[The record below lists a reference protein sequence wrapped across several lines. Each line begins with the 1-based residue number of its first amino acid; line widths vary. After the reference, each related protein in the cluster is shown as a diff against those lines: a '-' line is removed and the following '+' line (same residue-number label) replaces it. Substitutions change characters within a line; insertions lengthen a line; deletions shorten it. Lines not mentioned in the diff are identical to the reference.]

1 LLRQPWHLFMLP
13 IGVYK
18 TKMIVLTKKPVI
30 LICLLVLASGFES
43 KAMSAITDDRS
54 ADIIFIGDHIITV
67 DSASA
72 KVAAVAVAGQDIVAT
87 GSVEEVL
94 KLKKSS
100 TRVIEL
106 RDNALVPGFIDAHGH
121 MTIVAKLTEVIDLA
135 SPPVGRIENIDD
147 IVALVKSKIDK
158 QQLAP
163 GTWVLGFGYDDSLL
177 EEKRHPN
184 RDDLDQASLNHPVML
199 THVSGH
205 LATVNSAALRQ
216 QNIDQNTE
224 NPAGGVIR
232 RRAGSNEPNGVME
245 ETAMGLFSRNLLAP
259 IDDDKFEHLVRQTIQ
274 QYASYGITT
283 IQDGGANMSDI
294 ERLRV
299 SAKQK
304 PYAADIVVFPWS
316 NSFDDSQLAA
326 IEVEAS
332 YTNGLRLGG
341 VKFGLDGSPQGRT
354 AFLSQPYNEG
364 PPGAAPDYRAYPTY
378 PAEKFNSKIAQ
389 LIERGTPT
397 LVHANGDAAI
407 DMLIDGVAAALD
419 NRELPDHR
427 TVIIHAQLMRKDQ
440 LEKTKRLGLVP
451 SYYSAHPFFWGDWHR
466 RSFGEERAAF
476 ISPAAETA
484 RMQIPFTMHNDAP
497 IVPPDMMRLMWI
509 SVNRKTRSGFVLG
522 PDQRLTPMQA
532 LHAITLG
539 AAYQYFE
546 EDKKGSITPGKQA
559 DLVILERSPLLASPD
574 TLKDISIVETFA
586 RGQSV
591 FKK

>member
-1 LLRQPWHLFMLP
+1 
-13 IGVYK
+13 
-18 TKMIVLTKKPVI
+18 MIVPVKKSVA
-30 LICLLVLASGFES
+30 LICLLMLASGFEP
-43 KAMSAITDDRS
+43 KAMNAVAGEQT

-67 DSASA
+67 DAAS
-72 KVAAVAVAGQDIVAT
+72 VGVTAVAVADQNIVAT
-87 GSVEEVL
+87 GPAKEIL
-94 KLKKSS
+94 KLKTSS

-106 RDNALVPGFIDAHGH
+106 GDNALVPGFIDAHGH
-121 MTIVAKLTEVIDLA
+121 MTIVAKLTEMIDLA
-135 SPPVGRIENIDD
+135 SPPVGRIENIND

-184 RDDLDQASLNHPVML
+184 RDDLDQASLDHPVML

-216 QNIDQNTE
+216 QNIDQNRS
-224 NPAGGVIR
+224 NPPGGVVR
-232 RRAGSNEPNGVME
+232 RRPGSREPNGVME

-259 IDDDKFEHLVRQTIQ
+259 IDDEKFEHLVRQTIKR
-274 QYASYGITT
+274 YVSYGITT

-299 SAKQK
+299 SAKRES
-304 PYAADIVVFPWS
+304 YAADVVVFPWS
-316 NSFDDSQLAA
+316 NFFDDDQLAA
-326 IEVEAS
+326 IEAESS

-378 PAEKFNSKIAQ
+378 PAEKFNPKIAQ
-389 LIERGTPT
+389 LIERGIPA

-407 DMLIDGVAAALD
+407 DMLINGVAAALD
-419 NRELPDHR
+419 NREPPDHR

-440 LEKTKRLGLVP
+440 LESTKRLGLVP

-466 RSFGEERAAF
+466 RSFGEKRAAF

-484 RMQIPFTMHNDAP
+484 RMQIPFTIHNDAP

-509 SVNRKTRSGFVLG
+509 AVNRKTRSDYVLG

-546 EDKKGSITPGKQA
+546 EDKKGSITRGKQA
-559 DLVILERSPLLASPD
+559 DLVILERNPLLANPD

>member
-1 LLRQPWHLFMLP
+1 MKSVGSVIF
-13 IGVYK
+13 
-18 TKMIVLTKKPVI
+18 IVSLVV
-30 LICLLVLASGFES
+30 LIFSWVAW
-43 KAMSAITDDRS
+43 DDQS

-67 DSASA
+67 DSTA
-72 KVAAVAVAGQDIVAT
+72 VNVTAVAVAGQNIVAT
-87 GSVEEVL
+87 GSAEEVL

-100 TRVIEL
+100 TRIVEL
-106 RDNALVPGFIDAHGH
+106 GNNALVPGFIDAHGH
-121 MTIVAKLTEVIDLA
+121 MTGVAKLTEIIDLA
-135 SPPVGRIENIDD
+135 SPPVGRVENIDD
-147 IVALVKSKIDK
+147 IVALIESKIDTQK
-158 QQLAP
+158 LVP

-184 RDDLDQASLNHPVML
+184 RDDLDRVSSDHPVLL

-216 QNIDQNTE
+216 QKIDQNTE
-224 NPAGGVIR
+224 NPPGGVIR
-232 RRAGSNEPNGVME
+232 RRPGSREPNGVLE
-245 ETAMGLFSRNLLAP
+245 ETAMGLFSRNLMAP
-259 IDDDKFEHLVRQTIQ
+259 MKDDKFEHLVRQAVQRYT
-274 QYASYGITT
+274 SYGITT
-283 IQDGGANMSDI
+283 IQDGGTNMADI
-294 ERLRV
+294 ERLR
-299 SAKQK
+299 AAANRK
-304 PYAADIVVFPWS
+304 PYAADVVVFPWS
-316 NSFDDSQLAA
+316 NSFDDNQLAA
-326 IEVEAS
+326 IEAEPS

-341 VKFGLDGSPQGRT
+341 IKFGLDGSPQGRT

-378 PAEKFNSKIAQ
+378 PAEKLNPKIAR
-389 LIERGTPT
+389 LLERGTPT

-407 DMLIDGVAAALD
+407 DMLLDGVTAAFD
-419 NRELPDHR
+419 NKELSDHR

-440 LEKTKRLGLVP
+440 LERTKKLGLVP

-484 RMQIPFTMHNDAP
+484 RMQIPFTIHNDAP
-497 IVPPDMMRLMWI
+497 IVPPDMMRLMWVA
-509 SVNRKTRSGFVLG
+509 VNRKTRSDFVLG

-546 EDKKGSITPGKQA
+546 ENKKGSITPGKQA
-559 DLVILERSPLLASPD
+559 DLVILERNPLLANPD
-574 TLKDISIVETFA
+574 TLKDISIIETLA

>member
-1 LLRQPWHLFMLP
+1 
-13 IGVYK
+13 
-18 TKMIVLTKKPVI
+18 MIVLVKKSVA
-30 LICLLVLASGFES
+30 LICLLMLASGFEP
-43 KAMSAITDDRS
+43 KAMNAVAGEQT

-67 DSASA
+67 DAAS
-72 KVAAVAVAGQDIVAT
+72 VGVTAVAVAGQNIVAT
-87 GSVEEVL
+87 GPAKEVL
-94 KLKKSS
+94 KLKTSS

-106 RDNALVPGFIDAHGH
+106 GDNALVPGFIDAHGH
-121 MTIVAKLTEVIDLA
+121 MTIVAKLTEMIDLA
-135 SPPVGRIENIDD
+135 SPPVGRVENIND

-184 RDDLDQASLNHPVML
+184 RDDLDRASLDHPVML

-205 LATVNSAALRQ
+205 LATVNSAALQQ
-216 QNIDQNTE
+216 QNIDQNTS
-224 NPAGGVIR
+224 NPPGGVVR
-232 RRAGSNEPNGVME
+232 RRPGSREPNGVME

-259 IDDDKFEHLVRQTIQ
+259 IDDEKFEHLVRQTIKR
-274 QYASYGITT
+274 YVSYGITT

-299 SAKQK
+299 SAKRES
-304 PYAADIVVFPWS
+304 YAADVVVFPWS
-316 NSFDDSQLAA
+316 NFFDDDQLAA
-326 IEVEAS
+326 IEAESS

-378 PAEKFNSKIAQ
+378 PAEKFNPKIAQ
-389 LIERGTPT
+389 LIERGIPT

-407 DMLIDGVAAALD
+407 DMLINGVAAALD
-419 NRELPDHR
+419 NREPPDHR

-440 LEKTKRLGLVP
+440 LESTKRLGLVP

-466 RSFGEERAAF
+466 QSFGEERAAF

-484 RMQIPFTMHNDAP
+484 RMQIPFTIHNDAP

-509 SVNRKTRSGFVLG
+509 AVNRKTRSDYVLG

-559 DLVILERSPLLASPD
+559 DLVILERNPLLANPD

>member
-1 LLRQPWHLFMLP
+1 MNAVAGEQ
-13 IGVYK
+13 
-18 TKMIVLTKKPVI
+18 T
-30 LICLLVLASGFES
+30 
-43 KAMSAITDDRS
+43 

-67 DSASA
+67 DAAS
-72 KVAAVAVAGQDIVAT
+72 VGVTAVAVAGQNIVAT
-87 GSVEEVL
+87 GPAKEIL
-94 KLKKSS
+94 KLKTSS

-106 RDNALVPGFIDAHGH
+106 VDKALVPGFIDAHGH
-121 MTIVAKLTEVIDLA
+121 MTIVAKLTEMIDLA
-135 SPPVGRIENIDD
+135 SPPVGRVENIND

-184 RDDLDQASLNHPVML
+184 RDDLDRASLDHPVML

-205 LATVNSAALRQ
+205 LAAVNSAALQQ
-216 QNIDQNTE
+216 QNIDQNTS
-224 NPAGGVIR
+224 NPPGGVVR
-232 RRAGSNEPNGVME
+232 RRPGSREPNGVME

-259 IDDDKFEHLVRQTIQ
+259 INDDKFENLVRQTIKR
-274 QYASYGITT
+274 YVSYGITT
-283 IQDGGANMSDI
+283 IQDGGTNMSDI

-299 SAKQK
+299 SAKRES
-304 PYAADIVVFPWS
+304 YAADVVVFPWS
-316 NSFDDSQLAA
+316 NFFDDGQLAA
-326 IEVEAS
+326 IEAESS

-378 PAEKFNSKIAQ
+378 PAEKFNPKIAQ
-389 LIERGTPT
+389 LIERGIPT

-407 DMLIDGVAAALD
+407 DMLINGVAAALD
-419 NRELPDHR
+419 NREPPDHR

-440 LEKTKRLGLVP
+440 LESTKRLGLVP

-466 RSFGEERAAF
+466 QSFGEERAAF

-484 RMQIPFTMHNDAP
+484 RMQIPFTIHNDAP

-509 SVNRKTRSGFVLG
+509 AVNRKTRSDYVLG

-559 DLVILERSPLLASPD
+559 DLVILERNPLLANPD

>member
-1 LLRQPWHLFMLP
+1 MKSVGSVIF
-13 IGVYK
+13 
-18 TKMIVLTKKPVI
+18 IVSLVV
-30 LICLLVLASGFES
+30 LIFSWVAW
-43 KAMSAITDDRS
+43 DDQS

-67 DSASA
+67 DSTA
-72 KVAAVAVAGQDIVAT
+72 VNVTAVAVAGQNIVAT
-87 GSVEEVL
+87 GSAEEVL

-100 TRVIEL
+100 TRIVEL
-106 RDNALVPGFIDAHGH
+106 GNNALVPGFIDAHGH
-121 MTIVAKLTEVIDLA
+121 MTGVAKLTEIIDLA
-135 SPPVGRIENIDD
+135 SPPVGRVENIDD
-147 IVALVKSKIDK
+147 IVALIESKIDTQK
-158 QQLAP
+158 LVP

-184 RDDLDQASLNHPVML
+184 RDDLDRVSSDHPVLL

-216 QNIDQNTE
+216 QKIDQNTE
-224 NPAGGVIR
+224 NPPGGVIR
-232 RRAGSNEPNGVME
+232 RRPGSREPNGVLE
-245 ETAMGLFSRNLLAP
+245 ETAMGLFSRNLMAP
-259 IDDDKFEHLVRQTIQ
+259 MKDDKFEHLVRQAVQRYT
-274 QYASYGITT
+274 SYGITT
-283 IQDGGANMSDI
+283 IQDGGTNMADI
-294 ERLRV
+294 ERLR
-299 SAKQK
+299 AAANRK
-304 PYAADIVVFPWS
+304 PYAADVVVFPWS
-316 NSFDDSQLAA
+316 NSFDDNQLAA
-326 IEVEAS
+326 IEAEPS

-378 PAEKFNSKIAQ
+378 PAEKLNPKIAR
-389 LIERGTPT
+389 LLERGTPT

-407 DMLIDGVAAALD
+407 DMLLDGVTAAFD
-419 NRELPDHR
+419 NKELSDHR

-440 LEKTKRLGLVP
+440 LERTKKLGLVP

-484 RMQIPFTMHNDAP
+484 RMQIPFTIHNDAP
-497 IVPPDMMRLMWI
+497 IVPPDMMRLMWVA
-509 SVNRKTRSGFVLG
+509 VNRKTRSDFVLG

-546 EDKKGSITPGKQA
+546 ENKKGSITPGKQA
-559 DLVILERSPLLASPD
+559 DLVILERNPLLANPD
-574 TLKDISIVETFA
+574 TLKDISIIETFA

>member
-1 LLRQPWHLFMLP
+1 MKSVGSVIF
-13 IGVYK
+13 
-18 TKMIVLTKKPVI
+18 IVSLVV
-30 LICLLVLASGFES
+30 LIFSWVAW
-43 KAMSAITDDRS
+43 DDQS

-67 DSASA
+67 DSTA
-72 KVAAVAVAGQDIVAT
+72 VNVTAVAVAGQNIVAT
-87 GSVEEVL
+87 GSAEEVL

-100 TRVIEL
+100 TRIVEL
-106 RDNALVPGFIDAHGH
+106 GNNALVPGFIDAHGH
-121 MTIVAKLTEVIDLA
+121 MTGVAKLTEIIDLA
-135 SPPVGRIENIDD
+135 SPPVGRVENIDD
-147 IVALVKSKIDK
+147 IVTLIESKIDTQK
-158 QQLAP
+158 LVP

-184 RDDLDQASLNHPVML
+184 RDDLDRVSSDHPVLL

-216 QNIDQNTE
+216 QKIDQKTE
-224 NPAGGVIR
+224 NPPGGVIR
-232 RRAGSNEPNGVME
+232 RRPGSREPNGVLE
-245 ETAMGLFSRNLLAP
+245 ETAMGLFSRNLMAP
-259 IDDDKFEHLVRQTIQ
+259 MKDDKFEHLVRQAVQRYT
-274 QYASYGITT
+274 SYGITT
-283 IQDGGANMSDI
+283 IQDGGTNMADI
-294 ERLRV
+294 ERLR
-299 SAKQK
+299 AAANRK
-304 PYAADIVVFPWS
+304 PYAADVVVFPWS
-316 NSFDDSQLAA
+316 NSFDDNQLAA
-326 IEVEAS
+326 IEAEPS

-341 VKFGLDGSPQGRT
+341 IKFGLDGSPQGRT

-378 PAEKFNSKIAQ
+378 PAEKLNPKIAR
-389 LIERGTPT
+389 LLERGTPT

-407 DMLIDGVAAALD
+407 DMLLDGVTAAFD
-419 NRELPDHR
+419 NKELSDHR

-440 LEKTKRLGLVP
+440 LERTKKLGLVP

-484 RMQIPFTMHNDAP
+484 RMQIPFTIHNDAP
-497 IVPPDMMRLMWI
+497 IVPPDMMRLMWVA
-509 SVNRKTRSGFVLG
+509 VNRKTRSDFVLG

-546 EDKKGSITPGKQA
+546 ENKKGSITPGKQA
-559 DLVILERSPLLASPD
+559 DLVILERNPLLANPD
-574 TLKDISIVETFA
+574 TLKDISIIETFA

>member
-1 LLRQPWHLFMLP
+1 MNAVAGEQ
-13 IGVYK
+13 
-18 TKMIVLTKKPVI
+18 T
-30 LICLLVLASGFES
+30 
-43 KAMSAITDDRS
+43 

-67 DSASA
+67 DAAS
-72 KVAAVAVAGQDIVAT
+72 VGVTAVAVADQNIVAT
-87 GSVEEVL
+87 GPAKEIL
-94 KLKKSS
+94 KLKTSS

-106 RDNALVPGFIDAHGH
+106 GDNALVPGFIDAHGH
-121 MTIVAKLTEVIDLA
+121 MTIVAKLTEMIDLA
-135 SPPVGRIENIDD
+135 SPPVGRVENIND

-184 RDDLDQASLNHPVML
+184 RDDLDRASLDHPVML

-205 LATVNSAALRQ
+205 LATVNSAALQQ
-216 QNIDQNTE
+216 QNIDQNTS
-224 NPAGGVIR
+224 NPPGGVVR
-232 RRAGSNEPNGVME
+232 RRPGSREPNGVME

-259 IDDDKFEHLVRQTIQ
+259 IDDEKFEHLVRQTIKR
-274 QYASYGITT
+274 YVSYGITT

-299 SAKQK
+299 SAKRES
-304 PYAADIVVFPWS
+304 YAADVVVFPWS
-316 NSFDDSQLAA
+316 NFFDDDQLAA
-326 IEVEAS
+326 IEAESS

-378 PAEKFNSKIAQ
+378 PAEKFNPKIAQ
-389 LIERGTPT
+389 LIERGIPT

-407 DMLIDGVAAALD
+407 DMLINGVAAALD
-419 NRELPDHR
+419 NREPPDHR

-440 LEKTKRLGLVP
+440 LESTKRLGLVP

-466 RSFGEERAAF
+466 RSFGEKRAAF

-484 RMQIPFTMHNDAP
+484 RMQIPFTIHNDAP

-509 SVNRKTRSGFVLG
+509 AVN
-522 PDQRLTPMQA
+522 
-532 LHAITLG
+532 
-539 AAYQYFE
+539 
-546 EDKKGSITPGKQA
+546 
-559 DLVILERSPLLASPD
+559 
-574 TLKDISIVETFA
+574 
-586 RGQSV
+586 
-591 FKK
+591 

>member
-1 LLRQPWHLFMLP
+1 MNAVAGEQ
-13 IGVYK
+13 
-18 TKMIVLTKKPVI
+18 T
-30 LICLLVLASGFES
+30 
-43 KAMSAITDDRS
+43 

-67 DSASA
+67 DAAS
-72 KVAAVAVAGQDIVAT
+72 VGVTAVAVAGQNIVAT
-87 GSVEEVL
+87 GPAKEIL
-94 KLKKSS
+94 KLKTSS

-106 RDNALVPGFIDAHGH
+106 GDNALVPGFIDAHGH
-121 MTIVAKLTEVIDLA
+121 MTIVAKLTEMIDLA
-135 SPPVGRIENIDD
+135 SPPVGRVENIND

-184 RDDLDQASLNHPVML
+184 RDDLDRASLDHPVML

-205 LATVNSAALRQ
+205 LATVNSAALQQ
-216 QNIDQNTE
+216 QNIDQNTS
-224 NPAGGVIR
+224 NPPGGVVR
-232 RRAGSNEPNGVME
+232 RRPGSREPNGVME

-259 IDDDKFEHLVRQTIQ
+259 IDDEKFEHLVRQTIKR
-274 QYASYGITT
+274 YVSYGITT

-299 SAKQK
+299 SAKRES
-304 PYAADIVVFPWS
+304 YAADVVVFPWS
-316 NSFDDSQLAA
+316 NFFDDDQLAA
-326 IEVEAS
+326 IEAESS

-378 PAEKFNSKIAQ
+378 PAEKFNPKIAQ
-389 LIERGTPT
+389 LIERRIPT

-407 DMLIDGVAAALD
+407 DMLINGVAAALD
-419 NRELPDHR
+419 NREPPDHR

-440 LEKTKRLGLVP
+440 LESTKILGLVP
-451 SYYSAHPFFWGDWHR
+451 SYYSAHPFFWGDWHLQ
-466 RSFGEERAAF
+466 SFGEERAAF

-484 RMQIPFTMHNDAP
+484 RMQIPFTIHNDAP

-509 SVNRKTRSGFVLG
+509 AVNRKTRSDYVLG

-546 EDKKGSITPGKQA
+546 EDKKGSITQGKQA
-559 DLVILERSPLLASPD
+559 DLVILERNPLLANPD

>member
-1 LLRQPWHLFMLP
+1 MKSVGSVIF
-13 IGVYK
+13 
-18 TKMIVLTKKPVI
+18 IVSLVV
-30 LICLLVLASGFES
+30 LIFSWLDW
-43 KAMSAITDDRS
+43 DDQS

-67 DSASA
+67 DSTA
-72 KVAAVAVAGQDIVAT
+72 VNVTAVAVAGQNIVAT
-87 GSVEEVL
+87 GSAEEVL

-100 TRVIEL
+100 TRIVEL
-106 RDNALVPGFIDAHGH
+106 GNNALVPGFIDAHGH
-121 MTIVAKLTEVIDLA
+121 MTGVAKLTEIIDLA
-135 SPPVGRIENIDD
+135 SPPVGRVENIDD
-147 IVALVKSKIDK
+147 IVALIESKIDTQK
-158 QQLAP
+158 LVP

-184 RDDLDQASLNHPVML
+184 RDDLDRVSSDHPVLL

-216 QNIDQNTE
+216 QKIDQNTE
-224 NPAGGVIR
+224 NPPGGVIR
-232 RRAGSNEPNGVME
+232 RRPGSREPNGVLE
-245 ETAMGLFSRNLLAP
+245 ETAMGLFSRNLMAP
-259 IDDDKFEHLVRQTIQ
+259 MKDDKFEHLVRQAVQRYT
-274 QYASYGITT
+274 SYGITT
-283 IQDGGANMSDI
+283 IQDGGTNMADI
-294 ERLRV
+294 ERLR
-299 SAKQK
+299 AAANRK
-304 PYAADIVVFPWS
+304 PYAADVVVFPWS
-316 NSFDDSQLAA
+316 NSFDDNQLAA
-326 IEVEAS
+326 IEAEPS

-378 PAEKFNSKIAQ
+378 PAEKLNPKIAR
-389 LIERGTPT
+389 LLERGTPT

-407 DMLIDGVAAALD
+407 DMLLDGVTAAFD
-419 NRELPDHR
+419 NKELSDHR

-440 LEKTKRLGLVP
+440 LERTKKLGLVP

-484 RMQIPFTMHNDAP
+484 RMQIPFTIHNDAP
-497 IVPPDMMRLMWI
+497 IVPPDMMRLMWVA
-509 SVNRKTRSGFVLG
+509 VNRKTRSDFVLG

-546 EDKKGSITPGKQA
+546 ENKKGSITPGKQA
-559 DLVILERSPLLASPD
+559 DLVILERNPLLANPD
-574 TLKDISIVETFA
+574 TLKDISIIETFA

>member
-1 LLRQPWHLFMLP
+1 MNAVAGEQ
-13 IGVYK
+13 
-18 TKMIVLTKKPVI
+18 
-30 LICLLVLASGFES
+30 
-43 KAMSAITDDRS
+43 S

-67 DSASA
+67 DAAS
-72 KVAAVAVAGQDIVAT
+72 VGVTAVAVAGQNIVAT
-87 GSVEEVL
+87 GPAKEIL
-94 KLKKSS
+94 KLKTSS

-106 RDNALVPGFIDAHGH
+106 GDNALVPGFIDAHGH
-121 MTIVAKLTEVIDLA
+121 MTIVAKLTEMIDLA
-135 SPPVGRIENIDD
+135 SPPVGRVENIND

-184 RDDLDQASLNHPVML
+184 RDDLDRASLDHPVML

-205 LATVNSAALRQ
+205 LATVNSAALQQ
-216 QNIDQNTE
+216 QNIDQNTS
-224 NPAGGVIR
+224 NPPGGVVR
-232 RRAGSNEPNGVME
+232 RRPGSREPNGVME

-259 IDDDKFEHLVRQTIQ
+259 IDDDKFEGLVRQTIKR
-274 QYASYGITT
+274 YVSYGITT

-299 SAKQK
+299 SAKRES
-304 PYAADIVVFPWS
+304 YAADVVVFPWS
-316 NSFDDSQLAA
+316 NFFDDDQLAA
-326 IEVEAS
+326 IEAESS

-378 PAEKFNSKIAQ
+378 PAEKFNPKIAQ
-389 LIERGTPT
+389 LIERRIPT

-407 DMLIDGVAAALD
+407 DMLINGVAAALD
-419 NRELPDHR
+419 NREPPDHR

-440 LEKTKRLGLVP
+440 LESTKRLGLVP

-466 RSFGEERAAF
+466 QSFGEERAAF

-484 RMQIPFTMHNDAP
+484 RMQIPFTIHNDAP

-509 SVNRKTRSGFVLG
+509 AVNRKTRSDYVLG

-546 EDKKGSITPGKQA
+546 EDKKGSITQGKQA
-559 DLVILERSPLLASPD
+559 DLVILERNPLLANPD

>member
-1 LLRQPWHLFMLP
+1 MKSVGSVIF
-13 IGVYK
+13 
-18 TKMIVLTKKPVI
+18 IVGLVV
-30 LICLLVLASGFES
+30 LIFSWVAW
-43 KAMSAITDDRS
+43 DDQS

-67 DSASA
+67 DSTA
-72 KVAAVAVAGQDIVAT
+72 VNVTAVAVAGQNIVAT
-87 GSVEEVL
+87 GSAEEVL

-100 TRVIEL
+100 TRIVEL
-106 RDNALVPGFIDAHGH
+106 GNNALVPGFIDAHGH
-121 MTIVAKLTEVIDLA
+121 MTGVAKLTEIIDLA
-135 SPPVGRIENIDD
+135 SPPVGRVENIDD
-147 IVALVKSKIDK
+147 IVALIESKIDTQK
-158 QQLAP
+158 LVP

-184 RDDLDQASLNHPVML
+184 RDDLDRVSSDHPVLL

-216 QNIDQNTE
+216 QKIDQNTE
-224 NPAGGVIR
+224 NPPGGVIR
-232 RRAGSNEPNGVME
+232 RRPGSREPNGVLE
-245 ETAMGLFSRNLLAP
+245 ETAMGLFSRNLMAP
-259 IDDDKFEHLVRQTIQ
+259 MKDDKFEHLVRQAVQRYT
-274 QYASYGITT
+274 SYGITT
-283 IQDGGANMSDI
+283 IQDGGTNMADI
-294 ERLRV
+294 ERLR
-299 SAKQK
+299 AAANRK
-304 PYAADIVVFPWS
+304 PYAADVVVFPWS
-316 NSFDDSQLAA
+316 NSFDDNQLAA
-326 IEVEAS
+326 IEAEPS

-341 VKFGLDGSPQGRT
+341 IKFGLDGSPQGRT

-378 PAEKFNSKIAQ
+378 PAEKLNPKIAR
-389 LIERGTPT
+389 LLERGTPT

-407 DMLIDGVAAALD
+407 DMLLDGVTAAFD
-419 NRELPDHR
+419 NKELSDHR

-440 LEKTKRLGLVP
+440 LERTKKLGLVP

-484 RMQIPFTMHNDAP
+484 RMQIPFTIHNDAP
-497 IVPPDMMRLMWI
+497 IVPPDMMRLMWVA
-509 SVNRKTRSGFVLG
+509 VNRKTRSDFVLG

-546 EDKKGSITPGKQA
+546 ENKKGSITPGKQA
-559 DLVILERSPLLASPD
+559 DLVILERNPLLANPD
-574 TLKDISIVETFA
+574 TLKDISIIETFA

>member
-1 LLRQPWHLFMLP
+1 MNAVAGEQ
-13 IGVYK
+13 
-18 TKMIVLTKKPVI
+18 T
-30 LICLLVLASGFES
+30 
-43 KAMSAITDDRS
+43 

-67 DSASA
+67 DAAS
-72 KVAAVAVAGQDIVAT
+72 VGVTAVAVAGQNIVAT
-87 GSVEEVL
+87 GPAKEVL
-94 KLKKSS
+94 KLKTSS

-106 RDNALVPGFIDAHGH
+106 GDNALVPGFIDAHGH
-121 MTIVAKLTEVIDLA
+121 MTIVAKLTEMIDLA
-135 SPPVGRIENIDD
+135 SPPVGRVENIND

-184 RDDLDQASLNHPVML
+184 RDDLDRASLDHPVML

-205 LATVNSAALRQ
+205 LATVNSAALQQ
-216 QNIDQNTE
+216 QNINQNTS
-224 NPAGGVIR
+224 NPPGGVVR
-232 RRAGSNEPNGVME
+232 RRPGSREPNGVME

-259 IDDDKFEHLVRQTIQ
+259 IDDEKFEHLVRQTIKR
-274 QYASYGITT
+274 YVGYGITT

-299 SAKQK
+299 SAKRES
-304 PYAADIVVFPWS
+304 YAADVVVFPWS
-316 NSFDDSQLAA
+316 NFFDDDQLAA
-326 IEVEAS
+326 IEAESS

-364 PPGAAPDYRAYPTY
+364 PPGAATDYRAYPTY
-378 PAEKFNSKIAQ
+378 TAEKFNPKIAQ
-389 LIERGTPT
+389 LIERGIPT

-407 DMLIDGVAAALD
+407 DMLINGVAAALD
-419 NRELPDHR
+419 NREPPDHR

-440 LEKTKRLGLVP
+440 LESTKRLGLVP

-466 RSFGEERAAF
+466 QSFGEERAAF

-484 RMQIPFTMHNDAP
+484 RMQIPFTIHNDAP

-509 SVNRKTRSGFVLG
+509 AVNRKTRSDYVLG

-559 DLVILERSPLLASPD
+559 DLVILERNPLLANPD

>member
-1 LLRQPWHLFMLP
+1 MKSVGSVIF
-13 IGVYK
+13 
-18 TKMIVLTKKPVI
+18 IVGLVV
-30 LICLLVLASGFES
+30 LIFSWVAW
-43 KAMSAITDDRS
+43 DDQS

-67 DSASA
+67 DSTA
-72 KVAAVAVAGQDIVAT
+72 VNVTAVAVAGQNIVAT
-87 GSVEEVL
+87 GSAEEVL

-100 TRVIEL
+100 TRIVEL
-106 RDNALVPGFIDAHGH
+106 GNNALVPGFIDAHGH
-121 MTIVAKLTEVIDLA
+121 MTGVAKLTEIIDLA
-135 SPPVGRIENIDD
+135 SPPVGRVENIDD
-147 IVALVKSKIDK
+147 IVTLIESKIDTQK
-158 QQLAP
+158 LVP

-184 RDDLDQASLNHPVML
+184 RDDLDRVSSDHPVLL

-216 QNIDQNTE
+216 QKIDQKTE
-224 NPAGGVIR
+224 NPPGGVIR
-232 RRAGSNEPNGVME
+232 RRPGSREPNGVLE
-245 ETAMGLFSRNLLAP
+245 ETAMGLFSRNLMAP
-259 IDDDKFEHLVRQTIQ
+259 MKDDKFEHLVRQAVQRYT
-274 QYASYGITT
+274 SYGITT
-283 IQDGGANMSDI
+283 IQDGGTNMADI
-294 ERLRV
+294 ERLR
-299 SAKQK
+299 AAANRK
-304 PYAADIVVFPWS
+304 PYAADVVVFPWS
-316 NSFDDSQLAA
+316 NSFDDNQLAA
-326 IEVEAS
+326 IEAEPS

-341 VKFGLDGSPQGRT
+341 IKFGLDGSPQGRT

-378 PAEKFNSKIAQ
+378 PAEKLNPKIAR
-389 LIERGTPT
+389 LLERGTPT

-407 DMLIDGVAAALD
+407 DMLLDGVTAAFD
-419 NRELPDHR
+419 NKELSDHR

-440 LEKTKRLGLVP
+440 LERTKKLGLVP

-484 RMQIPFTMHNDAP
+484 RMQIPFTIHNDAP
-497 IVPPDMMRLMWI
+497 IVPPDMMRLMWVA
-509 SVNRKTRSGFVLG
+509 VNRKTRSDFVLG

-546 EDKKGSITPGKQA
+546 ENKKGSITPGKQA
-559 DLVILERSPLLASPD
+559 DLVILERNPLLANPD
-574 TLKDISIVETFA
+574 TLKDISIIETFA

>member
-1 LLRQPWHLFMLP
+1 MKSVGSVIF
-13 IGVYK
+13 
-18 TKMIVLTKKPVI
+18 IVSLVV
-30 LICLLVLASGFES
+30 LIFSWVAW
-43 KAMSAITDDRS
+43 DDQS

-67 DSASA
+67 DSTAVN
-72 KVAAVAVAGQDIVAT
+72 VAAVAVAGQNIVAT
-87 GSVEEVL
+87 GSAEEVL

-100 TRVIEL
+100 TRIVEL
-106 RDNALVPGFIDAHGH
+106 GNNALVPGFIDAHGH
-121 MTIVAKLTEVIDLA
+121 MTGVAKLTEIIDLA
-135 SPPVGRIENIDD
+135 SPPVGRVENIDD
-147 IVALVKSKIDK
+147 IVALIESKIDTQK
-158 QQLAP
+158 LVP

-184 RDDLDQASLNHPVML
+184 RDDLDRVSSDHPVLL

-216 QNIDQNTE
+216 QKIDQNTE
-224 NPAGGVIR
+224 NPPGGVIR
-232 RRAGSNEPNGVME
+232 RRPGSREPNGVLE
-245 ETAMGLFSRNLLAP
+245 ETAMGLFSRNLMAP
-259 IDDDKFEHLVRQTIQ
+259 MKDDKFEHLVRQAVQRYT
-274 QYASYGITT
+274 SYGITT
-283 IQDGGANMSDI
+283 IQDGGTNMADI
-294 ERLRV
+294 ERLR
-299 SAKQK
+299 AAANRK
-304 PYAADIVVFPWS
+304 PYAADVVVFPWS
-316 NSFDDSQLAA
+316 NSFDDNQLAA
-326 IEVEAS
+326 IEAEPS

-341 VKFGLDGSPQGRT
+341 IKFGLDGSPQGRT

-378 PAEKFNSKIAQ
+378 PAEKLNPKIAR
-389 LIERGTPT
+389 LLERGTPT

-407 DMLIDGVAAALD
+407 DMLLDGVTAAFD
-419 NRELPDHR
+419 NKELSDHR

-440 LEKTKRLGLVP
+440 LERTKKLGLVP

-484 RMQIPFTMHNDAP
+484 RMQIPFTIHNDAP
-497 IVPPDMMRLMWI
+497 IVPPDMMRLMWVA
-509 SVNRKTRSGFVLG
+509 VNRKTRSDFVLG

-546 EDKKGSITPGKQA
+546 ENKKGSITPGKQA
-559 DLVILERSPLLASPD
+559 DLVILERNPLLANPD
-574 TLKDISIVETFA
+574 TLKDISIIETFA

>member
-1 LLRQPWHLFMLP
+1 
-13 IGVYK
+13 
-18 TKMIVLTKKPVI
+18 MIVPIKKSAVF
-30 LICLLVLASGFES
+30 ICLFLLASGCGP
-43 KAMSAITDDRS
+43 KTMLAIADDRS
-54 ADIIFIGDHIITV
+54 ADVIFIGDHIITV
-67 DSASA
+67 DAA
-72 KVAAVAVAGQDIVAT
+72 FAGVAAVAVTGQNIVAT
-87 GSVEEVL
+87 GSAEEIL
-94 KLKKSS
+94 KLKNSS

-106 RDNALVPGFIDAHGH
+106 GDNALVPGFIDAHGH
-121 MTIVAKLTEVIDLA
+121 MTIVAKLTEMIDLA
-135 SPPVGRIENIDD
+135 SPPVGRVENIND
-147 IVALVKSKIDK
+147 IVDLVKSKIDK

-184 RDDLDQASLNHPVML
+184 RDDLDRASLDHPVML

-205 LATVNSAALRQ
+205 LATVNSAALQQ
-216 QNIDQNTE
+216 QNIDQNTN
-224 NPAGGVIR
+224 NPPGGVVR
-232 RRAGSNEPNGVME
+232 RRPGSTEPNGVME

-259 IDDDKFEHLVRQTIQ
+259 IDDDKFEHLVRQTIKR
-274 QYASYGITT
+274 YASYGITT

-299 SAKQK
+299 YAKRE
-304 PYAADIVVFPWS
+304 PYTADIVVFPWS
-316 NSFDDSQLAA
+316 NFFDDNQLAA
-326 IEVEAS
+326 IEAESS

-378 PAEKFNSKIAQ
+378 PAEKFNPKVAQ
-389 LIERGTPT
+389 LIERGIPT

-407 DMLIDGVAAALD
+407 DMLINGVAAALE
-419 NRELPDHR
+419 NREPPDHR

-440 LEKTKRLGLVP
+440 LESTKRLGLVP

-466 RSFGEERAAF
+466 RSFGEKRAAF

-484 RMQIPFTMHNDAP
+484 RMQIPFTIHNDAP

-509 SVNRKTRSGFVLG
+509 AVNRKTRSDFVLG
-522 PDQRLTPMQA
+522 PDQRLTPTQA

-559 DLVILERSPLLASPD
+559 DLVILERNPLLANPD

>member
-1 LLRQPWHLFMLP
+1 MKSVGSVIF
-13 IGVYK
+13 
-18 TKMIVLTKKPVI
+18 IVSLVV
-30 LICLLVLASGFES
+30 LIFSWVAW
-43 KAMSAITDDRS
+43 DDQS

-67 DSASA
+67 DSTA
-72 KVAAVAVAGQDIVAT
+72 VNVTAVAVAGQNIVAT
-87 GSVEEVL
+87 GSAEEVL

-100 TRVIEL
+100 TRIVEL
-106 RDNALVPGFIDAHGH
+106 GNNALVPGFIDAHGH
-121 MTIVAKLTEVIDLA
+121 MTGVAKLTEIIDLA
-135 SPPVGRIENIDD
+135 SPPVGRVENIDD
-147 IVALVKSKIDK
+147 IVALIESKIDTQK
-158 QQLAP
+158 LVP

-184 RDDLDQASLNHPVML
+184 RDDLDRVSSDHPVLL

-216 QNIDQNTE
+216 QKIDQNTE
-224 NPAGGVIR
+224 NPPGGVIR
-232 RRAGSNEPNGVME
+232 RRPGSREPNGVLE
-245 ETAMGLFSRNLLAP
+245 ETAMGLFSRNLMAP
-259 IDDDKFEHLVRQTIQ
+259 MKDDKFEHLVRQAVQRYT
-274 QYASYGITT
+274 SYGITT
-283 IQDGGANMSDI
+283 IQDGGTNMADI
-294 ERLRV
+294 ERLR
-299 SAKQK
+299 AAANRK
-304 PYAADIVVFPWS
+304 PYAADVVVFPWS
-316 NSFDDSQLAA
+316 NSFDDNQLAA
-326 IEVEAS
+326 IEAEPS

-341 VKFGLDGSPQGRT
+341 IKFGLDGSPQGRT

-378 PAEKFNSKIAQ
+378 PAEKLNPKIAR
-389 LIERGTPT
+389 LLERGTPT

-407 DMLIDGVAAALD
+407 DMLLDGVTAAFD
-419 NRELPDHR
+419 NKELSDHR

-440 LEKTKRLGLVP
+440 LERTKKLGLVP

-484 RMQIPFTMHNDAP
+484 RMQIPFTIHNDAP
-497 IVPPDMMRLMWI
+497 IVPPDMMRLMWVA
-509 SVNRKTRSGFVLG
+509 VNRKTRSDFVLG

-546 EDKKGSITPGKQA
+546 ENKKGSITPGKQA
-559 DLVILERSPLLASPD
+559 DLVILERNPLLVKPD
-574 TLKDISIVETFA
+574 TLKDISIIETFA
-586 RGQSV
+586 RGRSV

>member
-1 LLRQPWHLFMLP
+1 M
-13 IGVYK
+13 
-18 TKMIVLTKKPVI
+18 
-30 LICLLVLASGFES
+30 
-43 KAMSAITDDRS
+43 
-54 ADIIFIGDHIITV
+54 
-67 DSASA
+67 
-72 KVAAVAVAGQDIVAT
+72 
-87 GSVEEVL
+87 
-94 KLKKSS
+94 
-100 TRVIEL
+100 
-106 RDNALVPGFIDAHGH
+106 
-121 MTIVAKLTEVIDLA
+121 
-135 SPPVGRIENIDD
+135 
-147 IVALVKSKIDK
+147 
-158 QQLAP
+158 
-163 GTWVLGFGYDDSLL
+163 LGFGYDDSLL

-184 RDDLDQASLNHPVML
+184 RDDLDQASLDHPVML

-224 NPAGGVIR
+224 NPPGGVIR
-232 RRAGSNEPNGVME
+232 RRPGSSEPNGVME

-259 IDDDKFEHLVRQTIQ
+259 MDDDKFEHLVRQTIQ
-274 QYASYGITT
+274 RYASYGITT

-294 ERLRV
+294 ERLRA
-299 SAKQK
+299 SAKRK
-304 PYAADIVVFPWS
+304 PYAADVVVFPWS
-316 NSFDDSQLAA
+316 NSFDDKQLAA
-326 IEVEAS
+326 IEAESS

-378 PAEKFNSKIAQ
+378 PAEKFNPKIAQ

-440 LEKTKRLGLVP
+440 LERTKRLGLVP

-484 RMQIPFTMHNDAP
+484 RMQIPFTIHNDAP
-497 IVPPDMMRLMWI
+497 IVPPDMMRLMGI
-509 SVNRKTRSGFVLG
+509 AVNRKTRSGFVLG

-559 DLVILERSPLLASPD
+559 DLVILERNPLLANPD

-591 FKK
+591 YKK

>member
-1 LLRQPWHLFMLP
+1 MKSVGSVIF
-13 IGVYK
+13 
-18 TKMIVLTKKPVI
+18 IVSLVV
-30 LICLLVLASGFES
+30 LIFSWVAW
-43 KAMSAITDDRS
+43 DDQS

-67 DSASA
+67 DSTA
-72 KVAAVAVAGQDIVAT
+72 VNVTAVAVAGQNIVAT
-87 GSVEEVL
+87 GSAEEVL

-100 TRVIEL
+100 TRIVEL
-106 RDNALVPGFIDAHGH
+106 GNNALVPGFIDAHGH
-121 MTIVAKLTEVIDLA
+121 MTGVAKLTEIIDLA
-135 SPPVGRIENIDD
+135 SPPVGRVENIDD
-147 IVALVKSKIDK
+147 IVALVESKIDT
-158 QQLAP
+158 QQLVP

-184 RDDLDQASLNHPVML
+184 RDDLDRVSSDHPVLL

-216 QNIDQNTE
+216 QKIDQNTE
-224 NPAGGVIR
+224 NPPGGVIR
-232 RRAGSNEPNGVME
+232 RRPGSREPNGVLE
-245 ETAMGLFSRNLLAP
+245 ETAMGLFSRNLMAP
-259 IDDDKFEHLVRQTIQ
+259 MKDDKFEHLVRQAVQRYT
-274 QYASYGITT
+274 SYGITT
-283 IQDGGANMSDI
+283 IQDGGTNMADI
-294 ERLRV
+294 ERLR
-299 SAKQK
+299 AAANRK
-304 PYAADIVVFPWS
+304 PYAADVVVFPWS
-316 NSFDDSQLAA
+316 NSFDDNQLAA
-326 IEVEAS
+326 IEAEPS

-341 VKFGLDGSPQGRT
+341 IKFGLDGSPQGRT

-378 PAEKFNSKIAQ
+378 PAEKLNPKIAR
-389 LIERGTPT
+389 LLERGTPT

-407 DMLIDGVAAALD
+407 DMLLDGVTAAFD
-419 NRELPDHR
+419 NKELSDHR

-440 LEKTKRLGLVP
+440 LERTKKLGLVP

-484 RMQIPFTMHNDAP
+484 RMQIPFTIHNDAP
-497 IVPPDMMRLMWI
+497 IVPPDMMRLMWVA
-509 SVNRKTRSGFVLG
+509 VNRKTRSDFVLG

-546 EDKKGSITPGKQA
+546 ENKKGSITPGKQA
-559 DLVILERSPLLASPD
+559 DLVILERNPLLANPD
-574 TLKDISIVETFA
+574 TLKDISIIETFA

>member
-1 LLRQPWHLFMLP
+1 MILL
-13 IGVYK
+13 V
-18 TKMIVLTKKPVI
+18 KKSVV
-30 LICLLVLASGFES
+30 LICLLMLASGFEP
-43 KAMSAITDDRS
+43 KAMNAVAGEQS

-67 DSASA
+67 DATP
-72 KVAAVAVAGQDIVAT
+72 VDVTAVAVAGQNIVAT
-87 GSVEEVL
+87 GPAKEIL
-94 KLKKSS
+94 KLKTSS

-106 RDNALVPGFIDAHGH
+106 GDNALVPGFIDAHGH
-121 MTIVAKLTEVIDLA
+121 MTIVAKLTEMIDLA
-135 SPPVGRIENIDD
+135 SPPVGRVENIND

-184 RDDLDQASLNHPVML
+184 RDDLDRASLDHPVML

-205 LATVNSAALRQ
+205 LATVNSAALQQ
-216 QNIDQNTE
+216 QNIDQNTS
-224 NPAGGVIR
+224 NPPGGVVR
-232 RRAGSNEPNGVME
+232 RRPGSREPNGVME

-259 IDDDKFEHLVRQTIQ
+259 IDDEKFEHLVRQTIKR
-274 QYASYGITT
+274 YVSYGITT

-299 SAKQK
+299 SAKRES
-304 PYAADIVVFPWS
+304 YAADVVVFPWS
-316 NSFDDSQLAA
+316 NFFDDDQLAA
-326 IEVEAS
+326 IEAESS

-378 PAEKFNSKIAQ
+378 PAEKFNPKIAQ
-389 LIERGTPT
+389 LIERRIPT

-407 DMLIDGVAAALD
+407 DMLINGVAAALD
-419 NRELPDHR
+419 NREPPDHR

-440 LEKTKRLGLVP
+440 LESTKRLGLVP

-466 RSFGEERAAF
+466 RSFGEKRAAF

-484 RMQIPFTMHNDAP
+484 RMQIPFTIHNDAP

-509 SVNRKTRSGFVLG
+509 AVNRKTRSDYVLG

-546 EDKKGSITPGKQA
+546 EDKKGSIAPGKQA
-559 DLVILERSPLLASPD
+559 DLVILERNPLLANPD

>member
-1 LLRQPWHLFMLP
+1 MKSVGSVIF
-13 IGVYK
+13 
-18 TKMIVLTKKPVI
+18 IVSLVV
-30 LICLLVLASGFES
+30 LIFSWVAW
-43 KAMSAITDDRS
+43 DDQS

-67 DSASA
+67 DSTA
-72 KVAAVAVAGQDIVAT
+72 VNVTAVAVAGQNIVAT
-87 GSVEEVL
+87 GSAEEVL

-100 TRVIEL
+100 TRIVEL
-106 RDNALVPGFIDAHGH
+106 GNNALVPGFIDAHGH
-121 MTIVAKLTEVIDLA
+121 MTGVAKLTEIIDLA
-135 SPPVGRIENIDD
+135 SPPVGRVENIDD
-147 IVALVKSKIDK
+147 IVALIESKIDT
-158 QQLAP
+158 QQLVP
-163 GTWVLGFGYDDSLL
+163 GAWVLGFGYDDSLL

-184 RDDLDQASLNHPVML
+184 RDDLDRVSSDHPVLL

-216 QNIDQNTE
+216 QKIDQNTE
-224 NPAGGVIR
+224 NPPGGVIR
-232 RRAGSNEPNGVME
+232 RRPGSREPNGVLE
-245 ETAMGLFSRNLLAP
+245 ETAMGLFSRNLMAP
-259 IDDDKFEHLVRQTIQ
+259 MKDDKFEHLVRQAVQRYT
-274 QYASYGITT
+274 SYGITT
-283 IQDGGANMSDI
+283 IQDGGTNMADI
-294 ERLRV
+294 ERLR
-299 SAKQK
+299 AAANRK
-304 PYAADIVVFPWS
+304 PYAADVVVFPWS
-316 NSFDDSQLAA
+316 NSFDDNQLAA
-326 IEVEAS
+326 IEAEPS

-341 VKFGLDGSPQGRT
+341 IKFGLDGSPQGRT

-378 PAEKFNSKIAQ
+378 PAEKLNPKIAR
-389 LIERGTPT
+389 LLERGTPT

-407 DMLIDGVAAALD
+407 DMLLDGVTAAFD
-419 NRELPDHR
+419 NKELSDHR

-440 LEKTKRLGLVP
+440 LERTKKLGLVP

-484 RMQIPFTMHNDAP
+484 RMQIPFTIHNDAP
-497 IVPPDMMRLMWI
+497 IVPSDMMRLMWVA
-509 SVNRKTRSGFVLG
+509 VNRKTRSDFVLG

-546 EDKKGSITPGKQA
+546 ENKKGSITPGKQA
-559 DLVILERSPLLASPD
+559 DLVILERNPLLANPD
-574 TLKDISIVETFA
+574 TLKDISIIETFA

>member
-1 LLRQPWHLFMLP
+1 
-13 IGVYK
+13 
-18 TKMIVLTKKPVI
+18 MIVPVKKSVA
-30 LICLLVLASGFES
+30 LICLLMLASGFEP
-43 KAMSAITDDRS
+43 KAMNAVAGEQT

-67 DSASA
+67 DAAS
-72 KVAAVAVAGQDIVAT
+72 VGVTAVAVAGQNIVAT
-87 GSVEEVL
+87 GPAKEIL
-94 KLKKSS
+94 KLKTSS

-106 RDNALVPGFIDAHGH
+106 GDNALVPGFIDAHGH
-121 MTIVAKLTEVIDLA
+121 MTIVAKLTEMIDLA
-135 SPPVGRIENIDD
+135 SPPVGRVENIND

-184 RDDLDQASLNHPVML
+184 RDDLDRASLDHPVML

-205 LATVNSAALRQ
+205 LATVNSAALQQ
-216 QNIDQNTE
+216 QNIDQNTS
-224 NPAGGVIR
+224 NPPGGVVR
-232 RRAGSNEPNGVME
+232 RRPGSREPNGVME
-245 ETAMGLFSRNLLAP
+245 ETAMGFFSRNLLAP
-259 IDDDKFEHLVRQTIQ
+259 IDDEKFEHLVRQTIKR
-274 QYASYGITT
+274 YVSYGITT

-299 SAKQK
+299 SAKRES
-304 PYAADIVVFPWS
+304 YAADVVVFPWS
-316 NSFDDSQLAA
+316 NFFDDDQLAA
-326 IEVEAS
+326 IEAESS

-378 PAEKFNSKIAQ
+378 PAEKFNPKIAQ
-389 LIERGTPT
+389 LIERGIPT

-407 DMLIDGVAAALD
+407 DMLINGVAAALD
-419 NRELPDHR
+419 NREPPDHR

-440 LEKTKRLGLVP
+440 LESTKRLGLVP

-466 RSFGEERAAF
+466 QSFGEERAAF

-484 RMQIPFTMHNDAP
+484 RMQIPFTIHNDAP

-509 SVNRKTRSGFVLG
+509 AVNRKTRSDYVLG

-559 DLVILERSPLLASPD
+559 DLVILGRNPLLTNPD

>member
-1 LLRQPWHLFMLP
+1 MKSVGSVIF
-13 IGVYK
+13 
-18 TKMIVLTKKPVI
+18 IVSLVV
-30 LICLLVLASGFES
+30 LIFSWVAW
-43 KAMSAITDDRS
+43 DDQS

-67 DSASA
+67 DSTA
-72 KVAAVAVAGQDIVAT
+72 VNVTAVAVAGQNIVAT
-87 GSVEEVL
+87 GSAEEVL

-100 TRVIEL
+100 TRIVEL
-106 RDNALVPGFIDAHGH
+106 GNNALVPGFIDAHGH
-121 MTIVAKLTEVIDLA
+121 MTGVAKLTEIINLA
-135 SPPVGRIENIDD
+135 SPPVGRVENIDD
-147 IVALVKSKIDK
+147 IVALIESKIDTQK
-158 QQLAP
+158 LVP

-184 RDDLDQASLNHPVML
+184 RDDLDRVSSDHPVLL

-216 QNIDQNTE
+216 QKIDQNTE
-224 NPAGGVIR
+224 NPPGGVIR
-232 RRAGSNEPNGVME
+232 RRPGSREPNGVLE
-245 ETAMGLFSRNLLAP
+245 ETAMGLFSRNLMAP
-259 IDDDKFEHLVRQTIQ
+259 MKDDKFEHLVRQAVQRYT
-274 QYASYGITT
+274 SYGITT
-283 IQDGGANMSDI
+283 IQDGGTNMADI
-294 ERLRV
+294 ERLR
-299 SAKQK
+299 AAANRK
-304 PYAADIVVFPWS
+304 PYAADVVVFPWS
-316 NSFDDSQLAA
+316 NSFDDNQLAA
-326 IEVEAS
+326 IEAEPS

-341 VKFGLDGSPQGRT
+341 IKFGLDGSPQGRT

-378 PAEKFNSKIAQ
+378 PAEKLNPKIAR
-389 LIERGTPT
+389 LLERGTPT

-407 DMLIDGVAAALD
+407 DMLLDGVTAAFD
-419 NRELPDHR
+419 NKELSDHR

-440 LEKTKRLGLVP
+440 LERTKKLGLVP

-484 RMQIPFTMHNDAP
+484 RMQIPFTIHNDAP
-497 IVPPDMMRLMWI
+497 IVPPDMMRLMWVA
-509 SVNRKTRSGFVLG
+509 VNRKTRSDFVLG

-546 EDKKGSITPGKQA
+546 ENKKGSITPGKQA
-559 DLVILERSPLLASPD
+559 DLVILERNPLLANPD
-574 TLKDISIVETFA
+574 TLKDISIIETFA

>member
-1 LLRQPWHLFMLP
+1 MKSVGSVIF
-13 IGVYK
+13 
-18 TKMIVLTKKPVI
+18 IVSLVV
-30 LICLLVLASGFES
+30 LIFSWVAW
-43 KAMSAITDDRS
+43 DDQS

-67 DSASA
+67 DSTA
-72 KVAAVAVAGQDIVAT
+72 VNVTAVAVAGQNIVAT
-87 GSVEEVL
+87 GSAEEVL

-100 TRVIEL
+100 TRIVEL
-106 RDNALVPGFIDAHGH
+106 GNNALVPGFIDAHGH
-121 MTIVAKLTEVIDLA
+121 MTGVAKLTEIIDLA
-135 SPPVGRIENIDD
+135 SPPVGRVENIDD
-147 IVALVKSKIDK
+147 IVALIESKIDT
-158 QQLAP
+158 QQLVP

-184 RDDLDQASLNHPVML
+184 RDDLDRVSSDHPVLL

-216 QNIDQNTE
+216 QKIDQNTE
-224 NPAGGVIR
+224 NPPGGVIR
-232 RRAGSNEPNGVME
+232 RRPGSREPNGVLE
-245 ETAMGLFSRNLLAP
+245 ETAMGLFSRNLMAP
-259 IDDDKFEHLVRQTIQ
+259 MKDDKFEHLVRQAVQRYT
-274 QYASYGITT
+274 SYGITT
-283 IQDGGANMSDI
+283 IQDGGTNMADI
-294 ERLRV
+294 ERLR
-299 SAKQK
+299 AAANRK
-304 PYAADIVVFPWS
+304 PYAADVVVFPWS
-316 NSFDDSQLAA
+316 NSFDDNQLAA
-326 IEVEAS
+326 IEAEPS

-341 VKFGLDGSPQGRT
+341 IKFGLDGSPQGRT

-378 PAEKFNSKIAQ
+378 PAEKLNPKIAR
-389 LIERGTPT
+389 LLERGTPT

-407 DMLIDGVAAALD
+407 DMLLDGVTAAFD
-419 NRELPDHR
+419 NKELSDHR

-440 LEKTKRLGLVP
+440 LERTKKLGLVP

-484 RMQIPFTMHNDAP
+484 RMQIPFTIHNDAP
-497 IVPPDMMRLMWI
+497 IVPPDMMRLMWVA
-509 SVNRKTRSGFVLG
+509 VNRKTRSDFVLG

-546 EDKKGSITPGKQA
+546 ENKKGSITPGKQA
-559 DLVILERSPLLASPD
+559 DLVILERNPLLANPD
-574 TLKDISIVETFA
+574 TLKDISIIETFA